1 MKKSFAILLTLLVLF
16 IYSISASDSSFYL
29 KGAYLCSY
37 DTNVYSN
44 PMVRNASASWL
55 NWRVENPYIKRM
67 NNGLHLEGD
76 VFFNEDA
83 RTGLSISL
91 DLGYPFMAT
100 EFIPEGNFSGEWEYA
115 SKDVLDAQN
124 PRVFLG
130 IGPTFRYQHNNFDFG
145 ANIRLSVGSYDLFD
159 DNYDDN
165 IILGIMAEP
174 YVNMFI
180 NDEMFVTAAVH
191 YDAHL
196 MSFYVNN
203 PNKYFVENYTMLT
216 FGGYIGLGFSFDK
229 PEAEEATIEETK

>member
-1 MKKSFAILLTLLVLF
+1 MKKALLILTILL
-16 IYSISASDSSFYL
+16 SALTAVTAADSSIYL
-29 KGAYLCSY
+29 KAAYLCTY

-44 PMVRNASASWL
+44 PMVRYANSTWL
-55 NWRVENPYIKRM
+55 NWRVENPYLKRM

-76 VFFNEDA
+76 VFFKPEA

-91 DLGYPFMAT
+91 DIGYPFMAT
-100 EFIPEGNFSGEWEYA
+100 EFIPEGDFSGDWEYT
-115 SKDVLDAQN
+115 SKDVIDTQN

-145 ANIRLSVGSYDLFD
+145 ASIRLSVGSYDLFD
-159 DNYDDN
+159 DKYDDN

-180 NDEMFVTAAVH
+180 DDNMFVTAAIH

-203 PNKYFVENYTMLT
+203 PDKYFVENYTMLT
-216 FGGYIGLGFSFDK
+216 FGGYVGVGFAYDK
-229 PEAEEATIEETK
+229 ADEAVVEEAE